1 MSQTLTR
8 LGLRRPIDLLLHF
21 PLRYE
26 DHSRVVPIAEVR
38 PGEGVQIQVTVKAC
52 RVLLRPRRQL
62 QVEVADATGR
72 ALLRYLHFQDGMRAQ
87 FATGAEIRVLGEARS
102 GSLGLEFVHPRIRRG
117 WKDPAEIRV
126 EPLQPIYPTVAGV
139 TQPAISKAIYGLL
152 DEQGAEKLAAEWV
165 AADQLEALHLP
176 PLPRAIRSLHRPS
189 PGEDLEPAW
198 QRVRLDEL
206 MAQQL
211 ALRLAKGRRQAR
223 HAPALLDLEGL
234 AERLRGQLPFT
245 LTAGQEAA
253 WKEIRADLQQ
263 SRPAHRLIQG
273 DVGSGKTVLAALAVA
288 QALGSGA
295 QAALMAPTEVLAEQL
310 WSRLSTWLLPL
321 GIQPHRL
328 MGSLGAAER
337 RATLTG
343 LASGEVR
350 LVVGTQALVQPTV
363 MFARLGLALVDEQ
376 HRFGVSQ
383 RVALRSGQL
392 SDDGDG
398 PNAEV
403 PHLLGMSATPIPRSL
418 AMTFL
423 ADLDVSTLRERPPG
437 RQPIRTHLAR
447 SDRREELLARILQT
461 FQTEPDAQ
469 AYWVCPRIED
479 TSADPE
485 ANAASDQPVLRSI
498 EETEAWLRPI
508 LGDQMAVVHGRL
520 SAADK
525 AAEMARF
532 QRGEA
537 RLLLATTVIEVGV
550 DVPTARLMVI
560 DHAERFGL
568 AQLHQLRGRVGRGAG
583 SSHCI
588 LVYDEPLSQLARK
601 RLRALHET
609 DDGFE
614 LARRDLELR
623 GPGELLGERQSGLPE
638 LRVSDL
644 IRDEALIEVAS
655 SLASELEHSQPEQV
669 NALLRRWAYRAE
681 ERLSSG

>member
-1 MSQTLTR
+1 MASQTLAR
-8 LGLRRPIDLLLHF
+8 LGLRRPIDLLLYF

-26 DHSRVVPIAEVR
+26 DHSRVVPLAEVR
-38 PGEGVQIQVTVKAC
+38 PGEGVQVQVTVQAC
-52 RVLLRPRRQL
+52 RVVPRPRRQL
-62 QVEVADATGR
+62 QVEVSDHSGR
-72 ALLRYLHFQDGMRAQ
+72 ALLRYLNFQEGMRAQ
-87 FATGAEIRVLGEARS
+87 FPVGGQIRLLGEARS
-102 GSLGLEFVHPRIRRG
+102 GSLGLEFIHPRIRKG
-117 WKDPAEIRV
+117 WRDPSELRE
-126 EPLQPIYPTVAGV
+126 EPLQPVYSTIAGV
-139 TQPAISKAIYGLL
+139 GQSSIVKAIHGLL
-152 DEQGAEKLAAEWV
+152 DEQGAETLAPEWLPREV
-165 AADQLEALHLP
+165 LRLHGLP
-176 PLPRAIRSLHRPS
+176 PLPLAIRSLHRPA
-189 PGEDLEPAW
+189 PGQDLEPSW

-211 ALRLAKGRRQAR
+211 ALRLAKARRLAR
-223 HAPALLDLEGL
+223 RAPALRDEEGL
-234 AERLRGQLPFT
+234 AERLLVGLPFE
-245 LTAGQEAA
+245 LTAGQKSA
-253 WKEIRADLQQ
+253 WREIREDLQR

-288 QALGSGA
+288 QALGSGC

-310 WSRLSTWLLPL
+310 WSRLSSWLAPL
-321 GIQPHRL
+321 GVQPRRL

-337 RATLTG
+337 RQTLAG

-363 MFARLGLALVDEQ
+363 EFQRLGLALVDEQ

-383 RVALRSGQL
+383 RIALRSGQV
-392 SDDGDG
+392 SVEIDAT
-398 PNAEV
+398 AEV

-437 RQPIRTHLAR
+437 RQPVRTHLAR
-447 SDRREELLARILQT
+447 ADRREELLDRLLQT
-461 FQTEPDAQ
+461 FEAEPDAQ

-479 TSADPE
+479 ASENED
-485 ANAASDQPVLRSI
+485 AAPDQPVLRSI

-508 LGDQMAVVHGRL
+508 LGERMAVVHGRL
-520 SAADK
+520 SPADK

-550 DVPTARLMVI
+550 DVSTARLMVI

-588 LVYDEPLSQLARK
+588 LVYDQPLGALARK

-655 SLASELEHSQPEQV
+655 ELASRLEQDQPDQV

-681 ERLSSG
+681 DRLSSG